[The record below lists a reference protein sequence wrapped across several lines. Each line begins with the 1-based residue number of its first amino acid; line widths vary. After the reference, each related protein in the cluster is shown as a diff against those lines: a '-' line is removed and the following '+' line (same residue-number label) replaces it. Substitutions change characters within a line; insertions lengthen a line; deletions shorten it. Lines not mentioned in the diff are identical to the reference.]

1 MIGVFKYL
9 KGYVKIQVTG
19 ISPERFMN
27 LCSNKNLFL
36 WNIEKKGDTYDMYI
50 SLKGFYQLRP
60 IVRKT
65 GTKVVILQRYG
76 LPFFVPVVIS
86 RKIFVLGFF
95 LCVGFWLW
103 SSTYIWN
110 IELDG
115 NFQITEDMF
124 LSYLKENEIQVG
136 MKTKNLDIE
145 LLEKEVRNYFPEITW
160 ISAKLD
166 GTKLII
172 ELKENDAL
180 IITTLN
186 EEKKPANI
194 VSEYDGII
202 ESIVVR
208 KGIPKVNKGDEVT
221 KDMILV
227 EGNVPVY
234 NEDAT
239 IKEYIFV
246 EADADIYLK
255 HRITYS
261 DFEKIAYIKKEYTGR
276 EKNRYFARIGDNEFK
291 ITEEYP
297 FLVYDTV
304 IKESQPQF
312 FETLSIPIFGGSYQY
327 REYYNVERI
336 YTLQEAQE
344 ILVARIKEFILSLE
358 KKGVQIIEKDVKI
371 ETTDDTYI
379 ISGDFAVIEKIGTLV
394 EIK

>member
-1 MIGVFKYL
+1 MIGLFKYL

-36 WNIEKKGDTYDMYI
+36 WNIEKNGETYDMYI

-103 SSTYIWN
+103 SSNYIWN

-115 NFQITEDMF
+115 NYQITEDMF

-136 MKTKNLDIE
+136 MKTENLDIE

-180 IITTLN
+180 IISTLN

-208 KGIPKVNKGDEVT
+208 KGIPKVSKGDEVA
-221 KDMILV
+221 KDLILV
-227 EGNVPVY
+227 EGSVPVY

-246 EADADIYLK
+246 EAEADIYLR
-255 HRITYS
+255 HTITYS
-261 DFEKIAYIKKEYTGR
+261 DFEKIAYIKKDYTGR
-276 EKNRYFARIGDNEFK
+276 EKKRYFARIGENEFK

-304 IKESQPQF
+304 IKESQPKF
-312 FETLSIPIFGGSYQY
+312 FETLSIPIFLGSYQY
-327 REYYNVERI
+327 REYYNVDCI
-336 YTLQEAQE
+336 YSLEEAQE

-371 ETTDDTYI
+371 ETTEDTYF
-379 ISGDFAVIEKIGTLV
+379 ISGDFTVIEQIGTLV
-394 EIK
+394 EIE